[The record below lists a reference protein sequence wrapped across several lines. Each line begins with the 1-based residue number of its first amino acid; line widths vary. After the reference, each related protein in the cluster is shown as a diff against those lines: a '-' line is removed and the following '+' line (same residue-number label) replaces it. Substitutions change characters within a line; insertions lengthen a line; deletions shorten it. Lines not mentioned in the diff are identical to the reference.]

1 MNYFIYFTSG
11 ALFLLTT
18 IQYRNWLKI
27 VLHALSVVIQRLL
40 QWMEECNHEGLMC
53 LWVSPTY
60 PLTLIFKPELAE
72 VREDSFSRPF
82 TIHLRYYIKATI
94 TSLKPTQKSHIDPVN
109 GPARSKHLWYS
120 SLHRSPF
127 GFCDSHGFIPC
138 RWCFFFGFR
147 CCSLACFVSFLFLFF
162 SLPHSC
168 DIPLVLEVFLSP
180 VAASLSRALV
190 SATGPGREGYSLW
203 WPIRRGPARK
213 GYLLSGREI
222 CHFGL

>member
-138 RWCFFFGFR
+138 RWCFLFWFPLLFSCLFCFFSFLIFFFAPLLRHTLGTRGF
-147 CCSLACFVSFLFLFF
+147 SLACGGITEPCLGVCHRPGEGGV
-162 SLPHSC
+162 LPMMAYTER
-168 DIPLVLEVFLSP
+168 P
-180 VAASLSRALV
+180 
-190 SATGPGREGYSLW
+190 GPKGV
-203 WPIRRGPARK
+203 PFIR
-213 GYLLSGREI
+213 
-222 CHFGL
+222 